1 MEYLALYDVYI
12 FVITPESSSYQIIN
26 YTWNIFDSTTFSVV
40 SQNSVLEEDST
51 EDDWEFGSQQSESFT
66 SLAHDQGSQHV
77 KRDLIMVISFFFSLI
92 LIFLIFIVGCCFPLC
107 QVHLLHL
114 ACTKGPL
121 ADSLPQITAELQN
134 IGVCSFNVSA

>member
-12 FVITPESSSYQIIN
+12 FVITPESSSYPSIN
-26 YTWNIFDSTTFSVV
+26 HTWNIFDSTTFSVV

-77 KRDLIMVISFFFSLI
+77 KRDLIMVISCFFHVLLSFLYLLWGVASVRFICSILPALKDHWLI
-92 LIFLIFIVGCCFPLC
+92 LC
-107 QVHLLHL
+107 HR
-114 ACTKGPL
+114 
-121 ADSLPQITAELQN
+121 LPQNCKT
-134 IGVCSFNVSA
+134 

>member
-12 FVITPESSSYQIIN
+12 FVITPESSSYQSIN

-77 KRDLIMVISFFFSLI
+77 KRDLIMVISCFFHF
-92 LIFLIFIVGCCFPLC
+92 F
-107 QVHLLHL
+107 
-114 ACTKGPL
+114 
-121 ADSLPQITAELQN
+121 
-134 IGVCSFNVSA
+134 